1 MGADTIMLKFRLCIF
16 LSFSLDISRSN
27 RDAVLRLIIMILWE
41 ILPHIIIIINR
52 NIAKVYIPAQSIM
65 I

>member
-41 ILPHIIIIINR
+41 ILPHIIINR
-52 NIAKVYIPAQSIM
+52 NIAKVYIPTQSIM
-65 I
+65 L